1 MASTDKINF
10 AVSVTPI
17 EGVGAAQQG
26 SAISYIIASET
37 AGAVGGSG
45 TVTELETGFDA
56 TGGVAHGYA
65 SGVKQYVSSAAAT
78 TPTAFSA
85 LAGVEF
91 MIIKHTGFRYASA
104 TTLGVVN
111 TTDYLTIRALNGSD
125 GTAVT
130 GASGLDAGEEP
141 LIAVLKAGEGIVLP
155 LRGGDAGAGDVPS
168 AAFFGHHS
176 TTIANNV
183 AGGNTIA
190 IELIAVK

>member
-1 MASTDKINF
+1 MASIDKINF
-10 AVSVTPI
+10 AVNATPI

-26 SAISYIIASET
+26 SAVSYIIASET
-37 AGAVGGSG
+37 AGPIGGNG
-45 TVTELETGFDA
+45 TVAALETGFDGS
-56 TGGVAHGYA
+56 GGDAHGYA
-65 SGVKQYVSSAAAT
+65 SGAKNYISSAAAT
-78 TPTAFSA
+78 TPTAFTA
-85 LAGVEF
+85 LTGCEF
-91 MIIKHTGFRYASA
+91 MVIKHSGYKFSSASV
-104 TTLGVVN
+104 LGAVN

-130 GASGLDAGEEP
+130 DAAGIDAGEEP
-141 LIAVLKAGEGIVLP
+141 LIAVLKAGEAIVLP

-183 AGGNTIA
+183 AGANTIA